1 MRALWISNSSAQP
14 SATARGL
21 DTAGLQFDQIH
32 FEPPG
37 SFSSEIQCYDLICVG
52 PNIEPTTSMDAL
64 GAVTRTEG
72 CPPVIFI
79 ASGASASH
87 RAVALERGAADV
99 IGEPVEELELRAR
112 VVSVLRRA
120 QQRLDG
126 AVRIGDLAIDVEN
139 KMVSVRGFNIH
150 LSETE
155 YAILEVLANRSN
167 RRVSRETILCSL
179 FGRGATRAPS
189 YLRFYVHNIRKKLRS
204 ASSDQELVAYR
215 GEEGY
220 ALLSRHIAPN

>member
-1 MRALWISNSSAQP
+1 MRALWISDLTTQP
-14 SATARGL
+14 NATARGL
-21 DTAGLQFDQIH
+21 ATAGLQFDQIQ

-37 SFSSEIQCYDLICVG
+37 LFGSEVQGYDLICVG
-52 PNIEPTTSMDAL
+52 PHIKPTMSMDAL
-64 GAVTRTEG
+64 SAVTRTER

-79 ASGASASH
+79 ASEAFASH

-99 IGEPVEELELRAR
+99 IDQPVEELELRAR

-120 QQRLDG
+120 QKRLDG
-126 AVRIGDLAIDVEN
+126 AVEIGDLVIDVEN
-139 KMVSVRGFNIH
+139 RMVSVRGFNIH

-220 ALLSRHIAPN
+220 ALLSQHIAPN